1 MSPEINLFT
10 PVKLG
15 PYTLRNR
22 IVMAPLTRNR
32 AGLGNTCGPLN
43 ALYYAQ
49 RSSAG
54 LIIAEASQISPQGV
68 GFPHTPGIHS
78 VEQVQGWRLV
88 TKAVHEQGGLIF
100 LQLWHVGRISHPDLQ
115 PQGHLPVAPSAIAAT
130 IGMASTYDGDR
141 PFVTPRALETEE
153 IPGIIQDYRQ
163 AAKNAITAGFDGVEI
178 HSANGYL
185 LDQFLQD
192 GSNQRTDCYGGS
204 LENRTRLLM
213 EVTQAV
219 VEVWGSER
227 VGVRLSPSN
236 HYYSM
241 FDSNPQALFSY
252 VVKAL
257 NHFNLAYLHLIE
269 PRSNTDAFNRWVQ
282 RDIDPNEP
290 EVGLPCPYFRPLFR
304 GTIISAGG
312 YDYDRGNA
320 VLAAG
325 YADLIA
331 YGRLFISN
339 PDLPARFARNAPLN
353 PYNRDTFF
361 GGDATGYNDYP
372 FSPSG

>member
-1 MSPEINLFT
+1 MSAQINLFT

-32 AGLGNTCGPLN
+32 AGLGNTCGHLN

-88 TKAVHEQGGLIF
+88 TKAVHERGGLIF

-115 PQGHLPVAPSAIAAT
+115 PHGHLPVAPSAIAAT
-130 IGMASTYDGDR
+130 IGMASTYDGER
-141 PFVTPRALETEE
+141 PFVTPRALEIEE

-163 AAKNAITAGFDGVEI
+163 AAKNAIAAGFDGVEI

-204 LENRTRLLM
+204 LENRARLLM
-213 EVTQAV
+213 EVTEAV
-219 VEVWGSER
+219 VEIWGSDR

-252 VVKAL
+252 VVKTL

-290 EVGLPCPYFRPLFR
+290 EVGLPCPYFRPLFQ

-312 YDYDRGNA
+312 YDYERGNA

-339 PDLPARFARNAPLN
+339 PDLPARFTRNDPLN
-353 PYNRDTFF
+353 PYNRATFF
-361 GGDATGYNDYP
+361 GGDARGYTDYP
-372 FSPSG
+372 FSPS

>member
-1 MSPEINLFT
+1 MSAEVNLFS

-15 PYTLRNR
+15 TYTLRNR

-78 VEQVQGWRLV
+78 VEQVEGWKLV
-88 TKAVHEQGGLIF
+88 TQAVHERGGLIF

-115 PQGHLPVAPSAIAAT
+115 PHGHLPVAPSAIAAT
-130 IGMASTYDGDR
+130 IGMASTEDGER
-141 PFVTPRALETEE
+141 PFVTPRALEIEE
-153 IPGIIQDYRQ
+153 IPGIIQDYRH
-163 AAKNAITAGFDGVEI
+163 AAKNAIAAGFDGVEI

-204 LENRTRLLM
+204 LENRARLLM
-213 EVTQAV
+213 EVTEAV
-219 VEVWGSER
+219 VEIWGSDR

-257 NHFNLAYLHLIE
+257 NNFDLAYLHLIE

-290 EVGLPCPYFRPLFR
+290 EVGLPCRYFRPLFK

-312 YDYDRGNA
+312 YDKERGNT

-339 PDLPARFARNAPLN
+339 PDLPEKFALN
-353 PYNRDTFF
+353 VHLNSYNRATFF
-361 GGDATGYNDYP
+361 GGDATGYTDYP
-372 FSPSG
+372 FS

>member
-1 MSPEINLFT
+1 MSADVNLFS

-15 PYTLRNR
+15 SYTLRNR

-32 AGLGNTCGPLN
+32 AGRGNVCVPLN

-68 GFPHTPGIHS
+68 GFPQTPGIHS
-78 VEQVQGWRLV
+78 AEQVESWRLV
-88 TKAVHEQGGLIF
+88 TKAVHERGGLIF

-115 PQGHLPVAPSAIAAT
+115 PQGNLPVAPSAIAAT
-130 IGMASTYDGDR
+130 IGMASTEDGDR

-153 IPGIIQDYRQ
+153 IPGIIQDYRH
-163 AAKNAITAGFDGVEI
+163 AAQNAIAAGFDGVEI

-192 GSNQRTDCYGGS
+192 GSNQRIDRYGGS
-204 LENRTRLLM
+204 IENRARLLM
-213 EVTQAV
+213 EVTEAV
-219 VEVWGSER
+219 VEIWGGDR

-236 HYYSM
+236 QYYSM
-241 FDSNPQALFSY
+241 SDSDPQALFSY
-252 VVKAL
+252 VVKTL
-257 NHFNLAYLHLIE
+257 NCFDLAYLHLIE

-282 RDIDPNEP
+282 RENDPNEP
-290 EVGLPCPYFRPLFR
+290 EFGLPCRYFRPLFK

-312 YDYDRGNA
+312 YDRDRGNA

-339 PDLPARFARNAPLN
+339 PDLPKRFAQNAPLN
-353 PYNRDTFF
+353 PYDRATFF
-361 GGDATGYNDYP
+361 GGDARGYTDYP
-372 FSPSG
+372 TAF

>member
-1 MSPEINLFT
+1 MSADVNLFS

-15 PYTLRNR
+15 PYNLRNR

-32 AGLGNTCGPLN
+32 AGRGNACVPLN

-54 LIIAEASQISPQGV
+54 LMIAEASQISPQGV

-78 VEQVQGWRLV
+78 AEQVEGWRLV
-88 TKAVHEQGGLIF
+88 TKAVHERGGLIF

-130 IGMASTYDGDR
+130 IGMASTEDGDR

-153 IPGIIQDYRQ
+153 IPGIIQDYRY
-163 AAKNAITAGFDGVEI
+163 AAQNAIAAGFDGVEI

-192 GSNQRTDCYGGS
+192 GSNQRTDRYGGS
-204 LENRTRLLM
+204 IENRARLLM
-213 EVTQAV
+213 EVTEAV
-219 VEVWGSER
+219 VEIWGGDR

-236 HYYSM
+236 QYYSM
-241 FDSNPQALFSY
+241 SDSDPQALFSY
-252 VVKAL
+252 VVKTL
-257 NHFNLAYLHLIE
+257 NRFDLAYLHLIE

-282 RDIDPNEP
+282 REIDPNEP
-290 EVGLPCPYFRPLFR
+290 EIGLPCRYFRPLFK

-312 YDYDRGNA
+312 YDRDRGNA

-339 PDLPARFARNAPLN
+339 PDLPERFAQKAPLN
-353 PYNRDTFF
+353 PYDRATFF
-361 GGDATGYNDYP
+361 GGDARGYTDYP
-372 FSPSG
+372 TAF